1 MTTTITA
8 IPQPDGL
15 PAPYVDVT
23 ASGFDPATVTVTVW
37 RLALGRQ
44 FRVRG
49 LVEVSASGAV
59 TGLDFEAPLGVPF
72 SYRVEEFD
80 AAGDFRSW
88 SEPVTVSMD
97 GPLDYFWIHNPL
109 DPATSIKLR
118 VLYGDAATI
127 TRPVE
132 AQVFRMLG
140 RSVGV
145 ALFGQRHGV
154 ERVVLDTMT
163 ETTADASRF
172 DALFGGYDELG
183 AVPIVCIRPPVAMRL
198 PPTFYGLIV
207 EPTHLDFNIHL
218 KGQIA
223 RWQLV
228 ADEIAPPPA
237 ALVSSLLDYAD
248 FTGFYADYAAYTAAY
263 VDYLEA
269 QRDYSIAGTA

>member
-8 IPQPDGL
+8 TPHPDGL

-49 LVEVSASGAV
+49 MVEVSASGAV
-59 TGLDFEAPLGVPF
+59 TGLDFEAPFGVPF

-80 AAGDFRSW
+80 ASGAFRAW
-88 SEPVTVSMD
+88 SDPVTLELA
-97 GPLDYFWIHNPL
+97 GPDDYFWIHNPL
-109 DPATSIKLR
+109 DPATSMMLR

-127 TRPVE
+127 ARPVE

-140 RSVGV
+140 RSAGV

-154 ERVVLDTMT
+154 ERMVLDTMT
-163 ETTADASRF
+163 ETTTDAAKF
-172 DALFGGYDELG
+172 DALFGGYDQLG

-198 PPTFYGLIV
+198 PPTFYGLIAQ
-207 EPTHLDFNIHL
+207 PTHVDFNVHL
-218 KGQIA
+218 GGQVA

-237 ALVSSLLDYAD
+237 ALVSALLDYAD
-248 FTGFYADYAAYTAAY
+248 FTAFYADYAAYTAAY
-263 VDYLEA
+263 ADYLTA